1 MDALIR
7 LAEAWWPLY
16 AVHFVEVS
24 LFILVIW
31 TVDRWMTLDTRLRYV
46 LYLLALVKVFVP
58 PFYAIPLPEFL
69 TVSDDVPIGPVYVDM
84 VSGDEVVASAQ
95 AIPLSLAFY
104 LFCLW
109 TISVLVW
116 AGVTLWKN
124 AAFHRALSLAMPV
137 DLAREVGL
145 LNGTRDM
152 KVYAKASLR
161 SPLLVGIVKPRLYL
175 PARWSSWSPEELRG
189 VVAHEL
195 AHRDNRD
202 IWVLIFQAIAMAL
215 FCVNPLIW
223 LLNRRL
229 TFLRELRCDEAV
241 LRETNL
247 TPAEYG
253 RLLFGFVDRRPALS
267 ALYFNERGTA
277 LKKRLEY
284 ILNFKEDNVKRS
296 KWQLAIPIL
305 IGLAIVPFSIR
316 EAYTQSPPD
325 ADSSDV
331 MQIDQVDTEPVL
343 IHDVP
348 PVYPY
353 IARKAGLTG
362 KVFLKFMV
370 NVDGSVSDVSVLKG
384 KAIFQKAA
392 IDAISQFRFK
402 PAEHNGKVVA
412 VWITQPIGFSLGS
425 TDTDLQLT
433 SPVPIDADGNE
444 VEFPEF
450 FEVEAKP
457 ELLQSVKSVYPPRVT
472 VRLELKVN
480 VDGSV
485 SDVKVLKGPEEF
497 HQAAIDAISQYRFK
511 PGTLNGKVVPVRMPQ
526 SIIFRLPKQQST
538 PPASGDADS
547 SKVLE
552 FFMVEVKPKVLH
564 SVKFVHPEEAIRDSL
579 EGKVFLKFR
588 VNVDGSVSD
597 VKVLKGKEIFHKA
610 AIDAISQYR
619 FKPAE
624 HNGKVVPIWMT
635 QPITFQ
641 LLNDKF
647 DVKEIVDKVNVQ
659 EVVKKTDKYVLRIG
673 RRVDVLAY
681 DEVEVKPHP
690 IDIVTPVYPE
700 EAKKKKIE
708 GKVTLKVVVD
718 VDGSVSDVSVLKG
731 PEIFRQASIDAA
743 LQFRFKPA
751 EHKGKV
757 VPVWM
762 VMPIEFSLGSTDTD
776 LQLTSPVPIDADGN
790 EVEVSKFF
798 EVEAKPELLQ
808 SVKFVY
814 PPRVTVRLE
823 LKVNVDGSVSDV
835 KVLKG
840 PEEFHQ
846 AAIDA
851 ISQYRF
857 KPGTLNG
864 KVVPVRM
871 QPSIIFRLPKQQTT
885 PPASGDAD
893 SSKVLEFYMVE
904 VKPKVLHSVKPVHPE
919 EAIRDS
925 LEGKVFLKF
934 RVNVDGSVSD
944 VKVLR
949 GKEIFHKAAIDA
961 ISQYRFKP
969 AEHNGKVVPVW
980 MTQPLSF
987 RLPKQQSTPPASGD
1001 ADSSKVLEF
1010 FMVEVRPKLMHAV
1023 EPIPH
1028 PEEALRDS
1036 LEGKVF
1042 VKFIVNVD
1050 GSVSDVRVLRGLGVF
1065 HQAAI
1070 DAISQ
1075 FRYIPAEHNGKP
1087 VAVWMTQPINF
1098 QLPKE

>member
-24 LFILVIW
+24 LFILVVW
-31 TVDRWMTLDTRLRYV
+31 AVDRWMTLDTRLRYV

-69 TVSDDVPIGPVYVDM
+69 TLSDDVPIGPVYADV
-84 VSGDEVVASAQ
+84 VSGYEVVAPVQIA
-95 AIPLSLAFY
+95 PLPLAFY

-175 PARWSSWSPEELRG
+175 PSHWSSWSSEELRG
-189 VVAHEL
+189 VVAHEV

-202 IWVLIFQAIAMAL
+202 IWVLIFQGIATAL

-316 EAYTQSPPD
+316 EAYTQSSPD

-444 VEFPEF
+444 VEFSEF

-497 HQAAIDAISQYRFK
+497 HQAAIDAVSQYRFK
-511 PGTLNGKVVPVRMPQ
+511 PGTLNGKVVPVRMQQ

-552 FFMVEVKPKVLH
+552 FF
-564 SVKFVHPEEAIRDSL
+564 
-579 EGKVFLKFR
+579 
-588 VNVDGSVSD
+588 
-597 VKVLKGKEIFHKA
+597 
-610 AIDAISQYR
+610 
-619 FKPAE
+619 
-624 HNGKVVPIWMT
+624 
-635 QPITFQ
+635 
-641 LLNDKF
+641 
-647 DVKEIVDKVNVQ
+647 
-659 EVVKKTDKYVLRIG
+659 
-673 RRVDVLAY
+673 
-681 DEVEVKPHP
+681 
-690 IDIVTPVYPE
+690 
-700 EAKKKKIE
+700 
-708 GKVTLKVVVD
+708 
-718 VDGSVSDVSVLKG
+718 
-731 PEIFRQASIDAA
+731 
-743 LQFRFKPA
+743 
-751 EHKGKV
+751 
-757 VPVWM
+757 
-762 VMPIEFSLGSTDTD
+762 
-776 LQLTSPVPIDADGN
+776 
-790 EVEVSKFF
+790 
-798 EVEAKPELLQ
+798 
-808 SVKFVY
+808 
-814 PPRVTVRLE
+814 
-823 LKVNVDGSVSDV
+823 
-835 KVLKG
+835 
-840 PEEFHQ
+840 
-846 AAIDA
+846 
-851 ISQYRF
+851 
-857 KPGTLNG
+857 
-864 KVVPVRM
+864 
-871 QPSIIFRLPKQQTT
+871 
-885 PPASGDAD
+885 
-893 SSKVLEFYMVE
+893 MVE

-944 VKVLR
+944 VRVLR
-949 GKEIFHKAAIDA
+949 GPEVFHQAAIDGV
-961 ISQYRFKP
+961 SQFRFKP
-969 AEHNGKVVPVW
+969 AEHNGKPVAVW
-980 MTQPLSF
+980 MTQPVTF

-1001 ADSSKVLEF
+1001 ADSSKVLAFYMVEVKPKVLHAVKPVHPEEALRDSLEGKVFLKFIVNVDGSVSDVKVLRTTGSKVFQKAAIDAISQFRFKPAEHNGKPVAVWMTQPVTFRLPKQQTTPPASGDADSSKVLEF
-1010 FMVEVRPKLMHAV
+1010 FMVEVKPKPMHAV

-1042 VKFIVNVD
+1042 LKFIVNVD

-1087 VAVWMTQPINF
+1087 VAIWMTQPINF